1 MSIVR
6 NVRMV
11 SGIALGLAAC
21 VGMSGQT
28 TATKGEA
35 KQMSVREV
43 QVQRVTLVSTEPF
56 ETVIARIDEQIGHPD
71 MAAFRKKFS
80 AAQNETEMEKVVD
93 PVTKPNGIMEFTRF
107 DLGEVLRKE
116 SGASTPRILRI
127 VAGNPLIMKEMV
139 KHVPD
144 AGSYAPVTIL
154 IEERLDNVRISY
166 DRMTSYLAAY
176 ENSDALKVARDLD
189 EKIERILTEAA
200 K

>member
-1 MSIVR
+1 
-6 NVRMV
+6 MV

-21 VGMSGQT
+21 VGTSGQT
-28 TATKGEA
+28 TTTKGDA

-56 ETVIARIDEQIGHPD
+56 ETVIARIDAQIGHPD
-71 MAAFRKKFS
+71 MAAFRKNLS

-107 DLGEVLRKE
+107 DLGEVLRKA

-154 IEERLDNVRISY
+154 IEERPDNVRISY
-166 DRMTSYLAAY
+166 DRMASYLAAY
-176 ENSDALKVARDLD
+176 GNSDALKVARDLD
-189 EKIERILTEAA
+189 AKIERILTEAA

>member
-11 SGIALGLAAC
+11 SSIALGLATC

-28 TATKGEA
+28 TTTKGEA

-56 ETVIARIDEQIGHPD
+56 ETVIARIDAQIGHPD
-71 MAAFRKKFS
+71 MAAFRKNFS
-80 AAQNETEMEKVVD
+80 AAQNETDMEKVVD

-116 SGASTPRILRI
+116 GGASTPRILRI

-154 IEERLDNVRISY
+154 IEERPDNVRISY
-166 DRMTSYLAAY
+166 DRMASYLAAY

-189 EKIERILTEAA
+189 AKIERILTEAA